1 MEKRVLLAVVLSM
14 AILVVWNTLIMP
26 PPPKPPMKE
35 PAGTGSETA
44 PDRVGLP
51 PDDTESSP
59 TAVTAVPTEAP
70 LPATPTMEG
79 REIVVETSLYRATFT
94 TVGATV
100 TDWELKHYK
109 DSEGLNV
116 RLYEPAPY
124 VLPPLSV
131 IAGDSRAEQPTRW
144 VYESDK
150 DALSL
155 ADSESGTLT
164 LKYRDIS
171 GLAVTKTF
179 TFRNDS
185 YGVDLDVRVEGVPSW
200 HLALGNGFG
209 LLLGEGASQYVHVG
223 PSLLQ
228 GTDRE
233 SIKPKDI
240 KNGQQNFDGEV
251 AWIAQE
257 DKYFSSALRPAS
269 GTGSAKVWR
278 RNEKL
283 EIGLE
288 AKAPEARFLLYVG
301 PKQYDILKRNGLQD
315 IVDFGF
321 WSFIA
326 HPLFWFLKLLYRTTG
341 NYGIAIIL
349 ISVLTRLP
357 FIPLM
362 TKSQAS
368 MKAMQGLNP
377 KMQELK
383 KKYKDDPQKLQAET
397 MKLYKEAG
405 VNPMAGCMPMLLQI
419 PVFFAL
425 YKVLLVSIELRQAPF
440 VLWLKDLSAP
450 DTLFGHF
457 PAGIPLLGGAALG
470 ILPILMGITMWL
482 QQRLTP
488 NPSSMDPNQ
497 AKIMKFLPVIFTFM
511 FFNLSSGLVLYW
523 TVGNVLSII
532 QQTIT
537 NRRTAA
543 AAAAAAS

>member
-1 MEKRVLLAVVLSM
+1 
-14 AILVVWNTLIMP
+14 
-26 PPPKPPMKE
+26 
-35 PAGTGSETA
+35 
-44 PDRVGLP
+44 
-51 PDDTESSP
+51 
-59 TAVTAVPTEAP
+59 
-70 LPATPTMEG
+70 
-79 REIVVETSLYRATFT
+79 
-94 TVGATV
+94 
-100 TDWELKHYK
+100 
-109 DSEGLNV
+109 
-116 RLYEPAPY
+116 
-124 VLPPLSV
+124 
-131 IAGDSRAEQPTRW
+131 
-144 VYESDK
+144 
-150 DALSL
+150 
-155 ADSESGTLT
+155 
-164 LKYRDIS
+164 
-171 GLAVTKTF
+171 
-179 TFRNDS
+179 
-185 YGVDLDVRVEGVPSW
+185 
-200 HLALGNGFG
+200 
-209 LLLGEGASQYVHVG
+209 
-223 PSLLQ
+223 
-228 GTDRE
+228 
-233 SIKPKDI
+233 
-240 KNGQQNFDGEV
+240 
-251 AWIAQE
+251 
-257 DKYFSSALRPAS
+257 
-269 GTGSAKVWR
+269 
-278 RNEKL
+278 
-283 EIGLE
+283 
-288 AKAPEARFLLYVG
+288 
-301 PKQYDILKRNGLQD
+301 
-315 IVDFGF
+315 
-321 WSFIA
+321 
-326 HPLFWFLKLLYRTTG
+326 
-341 NYGIAIIL
+341 
-349 ISVLTRLP
+349 
-357 FIPLM
+357 M